1 MTPLNKS
8 EAAMTT
14 TVGEQ
19 LKLGPDAA
27 ARARRALAPLKG
39 ELPAERFQDVLLLV
53 SELVTNSFRHAG
65 SRADGVAILSVDMD
79 RERIH
84 VEVKDHGAGFVPQPI
99 RIPSPDRESGWG
111 LTIVDRIADRWGVV
125 ENGSTVVWFEIAR
138 N

>member
-1 MTPLNKS
+1 
-8 EAAMTT
+8 MTT
-14 TVGEQ
+14 KVGEQ

-27 ARARRALAPLKG
+27 ARARRALAPLKS
-39 ELPAERFQDVLLLV
+39 ELPSERFQDVLLLV

-65 SRADGVAILSVDMD
+65 SPADGVAFLSVDID

-84 VEVKDHGAGFVPQPI
+84 VEVEDHGAGFVPQPI
-99 RIPSPDRESGWG
+99 RIPAPDRESGWG

-125 ENGSTVVWFEIAR
+125 KNGSTVVWFEIAR